1 MINEELPEAASDEV
15 QSLPITTMSVQPSPF
30 AESVVPKGE
39 ENDHQPEEEET
50 KEEKKKKTGKSVL
63 MKMLLIGQIMV
74 EYFIDLFNRNSR
86 DYREVSKKLSEMKS
100 RDKIAQ
106 QEQRIRSRTT
116 VSIVN
121 FIFSSHSQSNIHFQ
135 SPIERPNSL
144 GEHPR
149 TRTLSDPN
157 ERSRF
162 YRLFDS
168 LFYFVMSRSELL
180 CYSAMV
186 INHLTSGTLLSMPLP
201 LSIFLWAMLSS
212 RPSRN
217 YWITV
222 ITYTEAM
229 IVIKYIFQFQFFPWD
244 ETSSDYG
251 PLAPINII
259 GINRQENEASIAD
272 LFLLLSLFLHRSILK
287 VMSLEILKI
296 FFMRF
301 CFSNLVCGKKKQLH
315 LMVS

>member
-1 MINEELPEAASDEV
+1 MD
-15 QSLPITTMSVQPSPF
+15 
-30 AESVVPKGE
+30 
-39 ENDHQPEEEET
+39 
-50 KEEKKKKTGKSVL
+50 
-63 MKMLLIGQIMV
+63 
-74 EYFIDLFNRNSR
+74 
-86 DYREVSKKLSEMKS
+86 
-100 RDKIAQ
+100 
-106 QEQRIRSRTT
+106 
-116 VSIVN
+116 N
-121 FIFSSHSQSNIHFQ
+121 FD
-135 SPIERPNSL
+135 RPNSL
-144 GEHPR
+144 EEPLR
-149 TRTLSDPN
+149 IRTLSQPIEPT

-168 LFYFVMSRSELL
+168 LFYFAMSRSELL

-229 IVIKYIFQFQFFPWD
+229 VVIKYIFQFQFFPW
-244 ETSSDYG
+244 TAKSADYG

-259 GINRQENEASIAD
+259 GINRLENEASVAD

-287 VMSLEILKI
+287 VNQSREDFLQKI
-296 FFMRF
+296 FF
-301 CFSNLVCGKKKQLH
+301 SNLDCGKKKQ
-315 LMVS
+315 